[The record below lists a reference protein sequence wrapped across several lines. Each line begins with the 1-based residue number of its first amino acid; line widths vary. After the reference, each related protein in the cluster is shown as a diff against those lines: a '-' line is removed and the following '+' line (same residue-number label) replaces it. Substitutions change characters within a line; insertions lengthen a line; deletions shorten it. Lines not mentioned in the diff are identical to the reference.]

1 MSDLI
6 LRIVAQ
12 VTLNAP
18 AIQFQ
23 FTLAVAGPPS
33 LVLCDDDGHICRTK
47 REINGDKDVDGLT
60 LRPPPPHLSS
70 VVHSLSQ
77 SGP

>member
-60 LRPPPPHLSS
+60 LRLPSPPHLSS
-70 VVHSLSQ
+70 VVHSL
-77 SGP
+77 